1 MRREDIKSKQAQGVL
16 FDTHII
22 ANPANTREW
31 IVLLKKGAGTSFF
44 LVDDQEQVESFA
56 DLNRCRCSALY
67 SAESANCSACSTRP
81 TRISAVRRKPLARTC
96 SSMVARVPLT
106 QS

>member
-1 MRREDIKSKQAQGVL
+1 VSTGFIVRDQREDIRTKQAQGVL
-16 FDTHII
+16 LDTHII

-56 DLNRCRCSALY
+56 DLNGLIDELRLLGIKA
-67 SAESANCSACSTRP
+67 AE
-81 TRISAVRRKPLARTC
+81 IHL
-96 SSMVARVPLT
+96 
-106 QS
+106 

>member
-1 MRREDIKSKQAQGVL
+1 MKLYFHPTREDIKSKQAQGVL

-56 DLNRCRCSALY
+56 DLNGLIEELRLLGIKA
-67 SAESANCSACSTRP
+67 AE
-81 TRISAVRRKPLARTC
+81 IHL
-96 SSMVARVPLT
+96 
-106 QS
+106 